1 MGVNFMSENI
11 TSQKRG
17 GLLVKVLLIYLAA
30 VLLFGALSFTFSYF
44 DVLRWEKN
52 EFALGEQHNQP
63 DREAFKNRWLP
74 LYDKSAEDGFSFE
87 NLVAETYGI
96 EALEGAS
103 ATAIVSK
110 CEQILEL
117 KESTRQD
124 NIRRHNRSPKNVK
137 LMTEDELLDE
147 ALKKAFPTKTDLPVF
162 PMLYRCLFQVVIGI
176 ACIIFMKKSS
186 AQYNIGFSM
195 TPKSNRSLIYMI
207 PLLVFFVGYVFIK
220 LTWAQSLAWLVIL
233 TLSTAFVDLMVAA
246 TGIYL
251 LRAVGAGRFLKMIV
265 PAVAVILSHVISWVL
280 MGIPAIGEEMYAM
293 DALMEFPLF
302 MPIMMMVLI
311 VIPVLSFF
319 GVVAYYKSHQLIPV
333 FLTVC
338 LVVIGMAS
346 MFAWTVYLL
355 PAVTYVTYGLFIVG
369 LPICLLV
376 GLGLFIYTLAS
387 KKPVDGD
394 ELCEY
399 RALER

>member
-1 MGVNFMSENI
+1 MSENVA
-11 TSQKRG
+11 SQKRG

-74 LYDKSAEDGFSFE
+74 LYEEKGADGFAFE
-87 NLVAETYGI
+87 NFVAETYGV
-96 EALEGAS
+96 EALEGES

-110 CEQILEL
+110 CQYILDL
-117 KESTRQD
+117 KESVRAD
-124 NIRRHNRSPKNVK
+124 NIRRHERNPKNVK
-137 LMTEDELLDE
+137 LMNEDELLDE
-147 ALKKAFPTKTDLPVF
+147 ALKKAFPTKTELPVF
-162 PMLYRCLFQVVIGI
+162 PMLYRFLFQLVIGI
-176 ACIIFMKKSS
+176 ACIVFMKMSS

-195 TPKSNRSLIYMI
+195 TPKSYRSLLYVI

-220 LTWAQSLAWLVIL
+220 LTWAQSMAWLVIL
-233 TLSTAFVDLMVAA
+233 TISTAFVDLMVAA
-246 TGIYL
+246 TGVYL

-265 PAVAVILSHVISWVL
+265 PTVAVILSHVISWVL

-311 VIPVLSFF
+311 VVPVLTFF
-319 GVVAYYKSHQLIPV
+319 GVVVYYKSHQIIPV

-355 PAVTYVTYGLFIVG
+355 PAASYVTYGLFIAG
-369 LPICLLV
+369 LPICLVV
-376 GLGLFIYTLAS
+376 GLVLFIHTLAS